1 MDRQTGVY
9 IQWNIIQLQD
19 FRRKFATAW
28 VNLEDIM
35 GSEIRQSQKENT
47 TLFHWYE
54 VLIIT
59 KLTEQR
65 MQ

>member
-1 MDRQTGVY
+1 MYTYNGILFSFR
-9 IQWNIIQLQD
+9 I